1 MPDIV
6 RWKILYIHITNLEQM
21 HIYKNTNTDDEKYKI
36 QCKYNNRKLRDVGNE
51 AGELIRWLA
60 KLCRGRRRAP
70 P

>member
-1 MPDIV
+1 MYVGKCIF
-6 RWKILYIHITNLEQM
+6 ILQSLNKCIFT
-21 HIYKNTNTDDEKYKI
+21 KKNTDDEKYKI